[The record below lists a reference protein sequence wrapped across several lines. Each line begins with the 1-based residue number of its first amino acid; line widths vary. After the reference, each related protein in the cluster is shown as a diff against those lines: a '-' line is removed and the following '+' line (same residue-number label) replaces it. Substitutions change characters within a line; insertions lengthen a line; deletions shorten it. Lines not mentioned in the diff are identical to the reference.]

1 LPGGFSRSTKGGRY
15 AEQAK
20 KGAGVKFESFRKL
33 IRLSKEDISRGLLEE
48 NRDRIK
54 IKKEKVAVR
63 NLVKILDAALA
74 ISNIKGFASMSL
86 RDLSSEASLS
96 MGALYSY
103 ISSKEELLDM
113 IQQQGR
119 IVVARVMSENLEGID
134 EPAEKLQKAI
144 QVHLYLSEVLQPWFY
159 FSYMETKN
167 LPREAH
173 RKAIESELFTE
184 GIFAGII
191 EAGVAKGVFRQVDPR
206 LSAALIKA
214 MLQDWYLK
222 RWKYERR
229 KVTVEEYGE
238 FLVDFVLTYL
248 LIGDEKNTCS

>member
-1 LPGGFSRSTKGGRY
+1 M
-15 AEQAK
+15 
-20 KGAGVKFESFRKL
+20 KFEAFRKS
-33 IRLSKEDISRGLLEE
+33 IRLSKEDISRDLLEK
-48 NRDRIK
+48 NRGRIK

-63 NLVKILDAALA
+63 NLVKIVDAALA
-74 ISNIKGFASMSL
+74 ISNVKGFASMSL
-86 RDLSSEASLS
+86 RDLSGEAGLS

-119 IVVARVMSENLEGID
+119 IVVVRVMNENLAGVD
-134 EPAEKLQKAI
+134 EPVEKLQKAI

-173 RKAIESELFTE
+173 KKAIESELFTE
-184 GIFAGII
+184 GIFADII
-191 EAGVAKGVFRQVDPR
+191 EAGMARGVFRQADPR

-238 FLVDFVLTYL
+238 LLVDLVLSYIL
-248 LIGDEKNTCS
+248 VRD

>member
-1 LPGGFSRSTKGGRY
+1 M
-15 AEQAK
+15 E
-20 KGAGVKFESFRKL
+20 FEAFRKS
-33 IRLSKEDISRGLLEE
+33 IRLSKEDISRDLLAE

-74 ISNIKGFASMSL
+74 IGNAKGFASMSL
-86 RDLSSEASLS
+86 RDLSSEAGLS

-119 IVVARVMSENLEGID
+119 IVVARVMSESLSGID
-134 EPAEKLQKAI
+134 EPAEKLKTAI
-144 QVHLYLSEVLQPWFY
+144 QVHLYLSEVMQPWFY

-173 RKAIESELFTE
+173 RKAIESELLTE

-191 EAGVAKGVFRQVDPR
+191 EAGMASGVFRKVDPR
-206 LSAALIKA
+206 LGAALIKA

-229 KVTVEEYGE
+229 KVMVEQYGE
-238 FLVDFVLTYL
+238 FLVDLVLSYI
-248 LIGDEKNTCS
+248 LIRD

>member
-1 LPGGFSRSTKGGRY
+1 L
-15 AEQAK
+15 
-20 KGAGVKFESFRKL
+20 KFETFRKSVQ
-33 IRLSKEDISRGLLEE
+33 LSKEDISRELLAE

-63 NLVKILDAALA
+63 NLVKIMDAALA
-74 ISNIKGFASMSL
+74 ISNVKGFASMSL
-86 RDLSSEASLS
+86 RDLSSEAGLS

-119 IVVARVMSENLEGID
+119 SVILRVMTENLEGVED
-134 EPAEKLQKAI
+134 PQERLKTAV

-173 RKAIESELFTE
+173 KKAIEAELFTE
-184 GIFAGII
+184 QIFADII
-191 EAGVAKGVFRQVDPR
+191 EAGVREGSFRQVDSR

-229 KVTVEEYGE
+229 RVTVEQYAASLMDIILSYI
-238 FLVDFVLTYL
+238 LVKKKEEEGHGFFR
-248 LIGDEKNTCS
+248 

>member
-1 LPGGFSRSTKGGRY
+1 M
-15 AEQAK
+15 
-20 KGAGVKFESFRKL
+20 KFEAFRKS
-33 IRLSKEDISRGLLEE
+33 IRLSKEDISRGLLEG

-63 NLVKILDAALA
+63 NLVKIMDAALA
-74 ISNIKGFASMSL
+74 IGNAKGFASMSL
-86 RDLSSEASLS
+86 RDLSSEAGLS

-119 IVVARVMSENLEGID
+119 IVVARVMSENLSGID

-173 RKAIESELFTE
+173 RKAIESELLTE

-191 EAGVAKGVFRQVDPR
+191 EEGMAKGVFRQVDPR
-206 LSAALIKA
+206 LGAALIKA

-238 FLVDFVLTYL
+238 FLVDLVLSYI
-248 LIGDEKNTCS
+248 LIRDEKKACS

>member
-1 LPGGFSRSTKGGRY
+1 M
-15 AEQAK
+15 E
-20 KGAGVKFESFRKL
+20 FEAFRKS
-33 IRLSKEDISRGLLEE
+33 IRLSKEDISRDLLAE

-74 ISNIKGFASMSL
+74 IGNAKGFASMSL
-86 RDLSSEASLS
+86 RDLSSEAGLS

-119 IVVARVMSENLEGID
+119 IVVARVMSESLSGID
-134 EPAEKLQKAI
+134 EPAEKLKTAI
-144 QVHLYLSEVLQPWFY
+144 QVHLYLSEVMQPWFY

-173 RKAIESELFTE
+173 RKAIESELLTE

-191 EAGVAKGVFRQVDPR
+191 EAGMASGVFRKVDPL

-229 KVTVEEYGE
+229 KVMVEQYGE
-238 FLVDFVLTYL
+238 FLVDLVLSYI
-248 LIGDEKNTCS
+248 LIRD

>member
-1 LPGGFSRSTKGGRY
+1 M
-15 AEQAK
+15 
-20 KGAGVKFESFRKL
+20 KFEAFRKS
-33 IRLSKEDISRGLLEE
+33 IRLSKEDISRDLLAE

-74 ISNIKGFASMSL
+74 IGNAKGFASMSL
-86 RDLSSEASLS
+86 RDLSSEANLS
-96 MGALYSY
+96 MGALYAY

-119 IVVARVMSENLEGID
+119 IVVVKVMNESLSGID
-134 EPAEKLQKAI
+134 EPAEKLKTAI
-144 QVHLYLSEVLQPWFY
+144 QVHLYLSEVMQPWFY

-167 LPREAH
+167 LPRDAH
-173 RKAIESELFTE
+173 RKAIESELLTE
-184 GIFAGII
+184 GIFAEII
-191 EAGVAKGVFRQVDPR
+191 EAGMAKGVFRQVDPR

-229 KVTVEEYGE
+229 KVTVEQYGE
-238 FLVDFVLTYL
+238 FLVD
-248 LIGDEKNTCS
+248 LILSYILIRD